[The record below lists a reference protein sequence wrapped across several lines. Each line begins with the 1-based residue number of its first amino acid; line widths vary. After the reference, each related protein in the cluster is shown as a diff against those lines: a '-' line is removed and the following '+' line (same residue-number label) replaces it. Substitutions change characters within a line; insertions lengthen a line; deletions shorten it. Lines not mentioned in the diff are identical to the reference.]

1 MSRFSCY
8 AVLFAL
14 LVCHS
19 VASAENWPQWRGPE
33 NNGVSSEKNIPSTW
47 SKTDNVAWRLPLPGP
62 AGATPIVWGNDIFL
76 TSVDGGD
83 LVLMRCSTDG
93 KVIWKKTVSTGNKN
107 IRGDEGNSASPSPS
121 TDGKY
126 IWVFF
131 GTGDLACFDFDGNQ
145 VWKFNVQ
152 DRYGKFDIMHG
163 MSMTPLLDG
172 DRLYLALIHSGGS
185 NVIALDKATGKEIWK
200 QPRVTDAKSESEQSY
215 ASPLIYRDGKSEFL
229 ITHGADYVIAHRL
242 SDGKEI
248 WRCGGMNPKSKY
260 NATLRFVASP
270 AVGPGLI
277 VAPTA
282 KKGPVLGL
290 APEGTGDVSITEA
303 SHRWTK
309 PSGSPDV
316 PTPLIHDGLV
326 YLCDEG
332 GLLTC
337 LDAVSGEE
345 YYSKRRTHAD
355 RHRASPVYVDGKILL
370 TARDGTIT
378 VLKAG
383 KQFEVLASN
392 DLGENMSSSPIISNG
407 TMYLRTFDALYAV
420 REKGKTE

>member
-1 MSRFSCY
+1 MLRFVFS
-8 AVLFAL
+8 AIQLAL
-14 LVCHS
+14 VYCS
-19 VASAENWPQWRGPE
+19 IARAENWPQWRGPE
-33 NNGVSSEKNIPSTW
+33 NNGVSSEKNIPRTW

-76 TSVDGGD
+76 TSVDGSD
-83 LVLMRCSTDG
+83 LVLMRCSRDG

-121 TDGKY
+121 TDGKH
-126 IWVFF
+126 IWIFF
-131 GTGDLACFDFDGNQ
+131 GTGDLACFDYDGNQ

-185 NVIALDKATGKEIWK
+185 NVIALDKMTGTEIWK

-215 ASPLIYRDGKSEFL
+215 ASPLIYRDGKNEFL

-242 SDGKEI
+242 SDGTEI

-290 APEGTGDVSITEA
+290 APEGSGDVSITEA

-316 PTPLIHDGLV
+316 PTPLIYDGLV

-337 LDAVSGEE
+337 LDAVTGEE
-345 YYSKRRTHAD
+345 
-355 RHRASPVYVDGKILL
+355 
-370 TARDGTIT
+370 
-378 VLKAG
+378 
-383 KQFEVLASN
+383 
-392 DLGENMSSSPIISNG
+392 
-407 TMYLRTFDALYAV
+407 
-420 REKGKTE
+420 

>member
-1 MSRFSCY
+1 MPRFAFS
-8 AVLFAL
+8 AILLA
-14 LVCHS
+14 LVCRS
-19 VASAENWPQWRGPE
+19 AARAENWPQWRGPE
-33 NNGVSSEKNIPSTW
+33 NNGVSSEKNIPATW

-62 AGATPIVWGNDIFL
+62 AGATPIIWGNDIFL
-76 TSVDGGD
+76 TSVDGSD

-93 KVIWKKTVSTGNKN
+93 KAIWKKTVSTGNKN

-121 TDGKY
+121 TDGKH

-185 NVIALDKATGKEIWK
+185 NVIALDKTTGKEIWK

-215 ASPLIYRDGKSEFL
+215 ASPLIYRDGKNEFL

-242 SDGKEI
+242 SDGTEI

-290 APEGTGDVSITEA
+290 APEGSGDVSVTEA

-337 LDAVSGEE
+337 LDAVTGEE

-383 KQFEVLASN
+383 KQFEVLATN

-420 REKGKTE
+420 RQKGKTE